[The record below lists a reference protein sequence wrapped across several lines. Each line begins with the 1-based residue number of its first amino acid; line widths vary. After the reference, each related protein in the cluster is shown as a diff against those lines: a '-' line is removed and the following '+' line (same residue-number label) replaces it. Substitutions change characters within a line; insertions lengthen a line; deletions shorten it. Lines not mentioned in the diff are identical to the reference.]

1 MGYNPAFH
9 QGKDLPVE
17 NVSWWEAIRYCNL
30 RSLKEGLEA
39 AYDLET
45 GAVDLRRNGYR
56 LPTDAEWTHAAGKAS
71 AQASG
76 GIREI
81 ANLGSANTRSVS
93 ALAQDLKSTS
103 TKPAGSYPA
112 NEYSLYDMIGNV
124 WEWCND
130 YFNPANT
137 PVASFNPAGPVRG
150 LARIIRGGSFV
161 STTSQWARGY
171 RSSMEPE
178 YKSRFTG
185 FRICRTLESSARLP
199 AAHRDP
205 KWFDPYNQPPAGY
218 ETSTGELSPL
228 VEPGNTAADWQ
239 SRRKTIQAKWLKLLG
254 APEIKP
260 PTPTARLVEKVADQN
275 YNGKLMYL
283 QVEPDWWEKIFV
295 MTPPNVASGPRPVVI
310 VPFYDVD
317 TSAGR
322 DLSGTEFRADQR
334 ALLRLHGRAEGIY
347 RGGHPLVRRE
357 LRRVV

>member
-1 MGYNPAFH
+1 MNATRIALLLAGLALRLNAATPAKLVEIPGTSYETVDALTGVKVTVTIGKFLLSSTELTQREFEEIMGYNPAFH

-199 AAHRDP
+199 AAHRDL
-205 KWFDPYNQPPAGY
+205 
-218 ETSTGELSPL
+218 E
-228 VEPGNTAADWQ
+228 
-239 SRRKTIQAKWLKLLG
+239 
-254 APEIKP
+254 
-260 PTPTARLVEKVADQN
+260 
-275 YNGKLMYL
+275 
-283 QVEPDWWEKIFV
+283 
-295 MTPPNVASGPRPVVI
+295 VVRSI
-310 VPFYDVD
+310 
-317 TSAGR
+317 
-322 DLSGTEFRADQR
+322 
-334 ALLRLHGRAEGIY
+334 
-347 RGGHPLVRRE
+347 
-357 LRRVV
+357 